1 MTLLLALLSLAAY
14 FAMPAEWRV
23 LAARPGQYW
32 MQATARLPASVA
44 AGVRL
49 ALILIIPMVVLG
61 IVLQAFREVGLS
73 VLTLLPAALVLLV
86 IFGDSQQPAATR
98 HLPGDGHDDD
108 DDIGDEHVPDVA
120 DSAMVRDAVEVSA
133 TNVREL
139 LLQARRQVLSGQLTE
154 LFSPLFWLLLASP
167 VAALGYYLVR
177 RADHHPEEAVRALAS
192 RWRDLAD
199 WLPTRLLALS
209 LALAGNFKDTW
220 QVIRERLL
228 KPEVASAELLDQ
240 AAEAAE
246 PADLDVTLSPTVGLE
261 QALLELNALLQR
273 ALIVWMVMLAL
284 HTLWPGG

>member
-23 LAARPGQYW
+23 PAARPGTTWLQVS
-32 MQATARLPASVA
+32 ARLPASIAV
-44 AGVRL
+44 GVRL

-61 IVLQAFREVGLS
+61 IILQAFREVGLS
-73 VLTLLPAALVLLV
+73 VLTLLPAALVLLMV
-86 IFGDSQQPAATR
+86 FGDSQQPVAA
-98 HLPGDGHDDD
+98 PVSPDDGDDD
-108 DDIGDEHVPDVA
+108 HGDEHVPDVT

-139 LLQARRQVLSGQLTE
+139 LLQARRRVLSGQLTE

-177 RADHHPEEAVRALAS
+177 RAEQHPEEAVRDLAT

-246 PADLDVTLSPTVGLE
+246 PADLDVTLSPSVGLE
-261 QALLELNALLQR
+261 QALLELSALLQR

>member
-23 LAARPGQYW
+23 PAARPGTTWLQVS
-32 MQATARLPASVA
+32 ARLPASIAV
-44 AGVRL
+44 GVRL

-61 IVLQAFREVGLS
+61 IILQAFREVGLS

-86 IFGDSQQPAATR
+86 VFGDSQQPVAA
-98 HLPGDGHDDD
+98 PDSPDDGDDD
-108 DDIGDEHVPDVA
+108 HGDEHVPDVT

-139 LLQARRQVLSGQLTE
+139 LLQARRRVLSGQLTE

-177 RADHHPEEAVRALAS
+177 RAEQHPEEAVRDLAT

-246 PADLDVTLSPTVGLE
+246 PADLDVTLSPSVGLE
-261 QALLELNALLQR
+261 QALLELQALLQR

>member
-23 LAARPGQYW
+23 PAARPGTTWLQVS
-32 MQATARLPASVA
+32 ARLPASIAV
-44 AGVRL
+44 GVRL

-61 IVLQAFREVGLS
+61 IILQAFREVGLS

-86 IFGDSQQPAATR
+86 VFGDSQQPVAA
-98 HLPGDGHDDD
+98 PDSPYDGDDD
-108 DDIGDEHVPDVA
+108 HGDEHVPDVT

-139 LLQARRQVLSGQLTE
+139 LLQARRRVLSGQLTE

-177 RADHHPEEAVRALAS
+177 RAEQHPEEAVRDLAT

-246 PADLDVTLSPTVGLE
+246 PADLDVTLSPSVGLE
-261 QALLELNALLQR
+261 QALLELSALLQR

>member
-14 FAMPAEWRV
+14 FAMPAEWLV
-23 LAARPGQYW
+23 PAARPGTTWLQVS
-32 MQATARLPASVA
+32 ARLPASIAV
-44 AGVRL
+44 GVRL

-61 IVLQAFREVGLS
+61 IILQAFREVGLS

-86 IFGDSQQPAATR
+86 VFGDSQQPVAA
-98 HLPGDGHDDD
+98 PVSPVDGDDD
-108 DDIGDEHVPDVA
+108 HGDEHVPDVT

-139 LLQARRQVLSGQLTE
+139 LLQARRRVLSGQLTE

-177 RADHHPEEAVRALAS
+177 RAEQHPEEAVRDLAT

-246 PADLDVTLSPTVGLE
+246 PADLDVTLSPSVGLE
-261 QALLELNALLQR
+261 QALLELSALLQR